1 MNILWLF
8 CVAIFMG
15 IEGFFNSSVNVKA
28 ASAASALAEQ
38 NAGLSTAPDNLGLDS
53 TLFTKGDFSDYK
65 TSSGGTVNNL
75 ASLMSA
81 TGSPFGD
88 LRAIRMTYNTNQA
101 AAIWSNVGGGNYIDI
116 TKKQTLS
123 MWLYFGPKTHT
134 STGDFGDGMAF
145 VLQNSSLGVKDFSH
159 KGTTLGA
166 GETLGVWGLDN
177 DNSVDSP
184 KTIADTA
191 IQDSWALEF
200 DTTANTAGD
209 PGGADGFDQGIS
221 GQHIAYGYPH
231 DPTTYIRGGTP
242 PKTGL
247 FGSTSGGYYYTQH
260 HTGTVPV
267 MLHDGQWHHLTI
279 SWDPTTSQATYSF
292 NDKNPDG
299 SKGTNPITETTDPI
313 KPTEFGVVP
322 DNHLRWGF
330 TATTG
335 DSYEAN
341 LIAFESI
348 PSSVEGDA
356 TATIKDETQNKD
368 VKDGDSVNSNDQL
381 AINYNLTYDSGRDS
395 WDNIVADLNLPSGV
409 TYTAD
414 SNGNI
419 GKITYSDGST
429 KDIKS
434 SFLSG
439 TSVNGYPVD
448 KSLSSTGPT
457 SATITIN
464 GVAKAV
470 SSDTTVA
477 STRSKIDSDT
487 LIKDVDSP
495 SFTIKKSKPINLSL
509 DKSNVSVSPDKDVGI
524 TGTVSYT
531 DGTAVTNSAV
541 SVYAKLKDNDTGMET
556 TLDTFPLSSD
566 DASGKLNFSIP
577 ADKLTGTT
585 NDLEVYVM
593 DKDGNKST
601 TSTEVISKTGALS
614 LTVNKGY
621 NFSNVNQV
629 TASHLIT
636 RSGNWDITVND
647 GRQVSQDNV
656 WHLSADTDGLKSG
669 DTPFNGEMVY
679 KDNNGDEQSLMGDN
693 LVDIANGVKTQDGE
707 QTTSVSK
714 AWNSGTGI
722 FLRSN
727 GLMTAGKYT
736 GEINWTLSDTL

>member
-1 MNILWLF
+1 MN
-8 CVAIFMG
+8 
-15 IEGFFNSSVNVKA
+15 
-28 ASAASALAEQ
+28 EQ
-38 NAGLSTAPDNLGLDS
+38 TAGLNTAPKENLGLDS

-65 TSSGGTVNNL
+65 TSSGGTWNNM
-75 ASLMSA
+75 ASLMKA
-81 TGSPFGD
+81 QNTDGD
-88 LRAIRMTYNTNQA
+88 DVSAIRMTYNTGQA
-101 AAIWSNVGGGNYIDI
+101 AAIWSNVAGGNYIDI

-123 MWLYFGPKTHT
+123 MWLYFGPKTHED
-134 STGDFGDGMAF
+134 SGGFGDGMAF
-145 VLQNSSLGVKDFSH
+145 VLQNSDLGVKAFSH
-159 KGTTLGA
+159 KGTKLGV
-166 GETLGVWGLDN
+166 GETLGVWGMDN
-177 DNSVDSP
+177 D
-184 KTIADTA
+184 KTVSSSQSIADTA
-191 IQDSWALEF
+191 IGRSWALEF
-200 DTTANTAGD
+200 DTHTNSTGALD
-209 PGGADGFDQGIS
+209 GADGFDTGIS
-221 GQHIAYGYPH
+221 GQHIAYGYPD
-231 DPTTYIRGGTP
+231 DPDTYPKEGSQPKYGIFGTY
-242 PKTGL
+242 L
-247 FGSTSGGYYYTQH
+247 SGGYYYTQNH
-260 HTGTVPV
+260 SGIKSVD
-267 MLHDGQWHHLTI
+267 LHDGNWHHLTI
-279 SWDPTTSQATYSF
+279 SWDPTTFQATYSF
-292 NDKNPDG
+292 NDKNRDG
-299 SKGTNPITETTDPI
+299 SKGTNPITETTEPI
-313 KPTEFGVVP
+313 KPTEFGKVP
-322 DNHLRWGF
+322 NNHLRWGF

-348 PSSVEGDA
+348 PSQVEGDA
-356 TATIKDETQNKD
+356 TATIKDVTQNKD

-381 AINYNLTYDSGRDS
+381 AMNYNLTYDSGSDS
-395 WDNIVADLNLPSGV
+395 WKNIVADLNLPSGV

-419 GKITYSDGST
+419 GRITYSDGST
-429 KDIKS
+429 EDIKS

-464 GVAKAV
+464 GVASAV
-470 SSDTTVA
+470 NQETPVA

-495 SFTIKKSKPINLSL
+495 SFNIEKSRPINLSL
-509 DKSNVSVSPDKDVGI
+509 DKNNVPASPDKDVGI

-531 DGTAVTNSAV
+531 DGTAVTNSDV

-647 GRQVSQDNV
+647 GRPVSQKNV
-656 WHLSADTDGLKSG
+656 WQLSAETKGLKIG
-669 DTPFNGEMVY
+669 DGGTPFNGEMVY
-679 KDNNGDEQSLMGDN
+679 KDNNGNEQSLMGDN

-714 AWNSGTGI
+714 TWNSSTGI

-736 GEINWTLSDTL
+736 GDINWTLSDTL

>member
-1 MNILWLF
+1 MD
-8 CVAIFMG
+8 
-15 IEGFFNSSVNVKA
+15 
-28 ASAASALAEQ
+28 EQ
-38 NAGLSTAPDNLGLDS
+38 KAGLQTAPKENLGLDS

-65 TSSGGTVNNL
+65 TPSGGTWNNM
-75 ASLMSA
+75 ASLMKA
-81 TGSPFGD
+81 QNTDGD
-88 LRAIRMTYNTNQA
+88 DVSAIRMTYNTGQA
-101 AAIWSNVGGGNYIDI
+101 AAIWSNVDGGNYIDI

-123 MWLYFGPKTHT
+123 MWLYFGPKTHED
-134 STGDFGDGMAF
+134 SGDFGDGMAF
-145 VLQNSSLGVKDFSH
+145 VLQNSDQGVKAFSH
-159 KGTTLGA
+159 KGTTLGV
-166 GETLGVWGLDN
+166 GETLGVWGMDN
-177 DNSVDSP
+177 D
-184 KTIADTA
+184 KTVASSQSIADTA
-191 IQDSWALEF
+191 IGKSWALEF
-200 DTTANTAGD
+200 DTHTNNTGALD
-209 PGGADGFDQGIS
+209 GADGFDTGIS
-221 GQHIAYGYPH
+221 GQHIAYGYP
-231 DPTTYIRGGTP
+231 DDLNTYPQKGSKPIY
-242 PKTGL
+242 GL
-247 FGSTSGGYYYTQH
+247 FGTYLSGGYYYTQNH
-260 HTGTVPV
+260 SGTKSVE
-267 MLHDGQWHHLTI
+267 LHDGNWHHLTI
-279 SWDPTTSQATYSF
+279 SWDPTTFQATYSF

-299 SKGTNPITETTDPI
+299 SKGTNPITETTEPI
-313 KPTEFGVVP
+313 KPTEFGKVP

-356 TATIKDETQNKD
+356 TATIKDVTQNKD

-381 AINYNLTYDSGRDS
+381 AMNYNLTYDSGRDS

-409 TYTAD
+409 TYTPD
-414 SNGNI
+414 SDGNI
-419 GKITYSDGST
+419 GKVTYSDGT
-429 KDIKS
+429 TEDIKS

-439 TSVNGYPVD
+439 TSVNNYPVD
-448 KSLSSTGPT
+448 KSLSSDGATT
-457 SATITIN
+457 ATITIN
-464 GVAKAV
+464 GVANNV
-470 SSDTTVA
+470 TSDTTIA

-487 LIKDVDSP
+487 LIKDIDSP
-495 SFTIKKSKPINLSL
+495 SFTIKKSKPINLRL
-509 DKSNVSVSPDKDVGI
+509 DNSNVSVSPNTDVGI

-531 DGTAVTNSAV
+531 DGTAVTGSDV
-541 SVYAKLKDNDTGMET
+541 SVYATLKDNDTGTET
-556 TLDTFPLSSD
+556 TLDTSPLGASTD
-566 DASGKLNFSIP
+566 TSGKLNFSIP

-621 NFSNVNQV
+621 EFSNVNQV
-629 TASHLIT
+629 TASHLIS

-647 GRQVSQDNV
+647 GRPVSQKNV
-656 WHLSADTDGLKSG
+656 WYLSAETAGLKING

-736 GEINWTLSDTL
+736 GEINWTLSDTP